1 MVAQKGGLHALTAG
15 CLRAR
20 FARGGGKAKGR
31 RAKRVKRM
39 GVGPH
44 AH

>member
-1 MVAQKGGLHALTAG
+1 MQEPEILLAQFGRLLVLIH
-15 CLRAR
+15 
-20 FARGGGKAKGR
+20 RGGGKAKGR